1 MQEEAVRINSTNVDS
16 IVEKMEKAKDLTLHK
31 RQMRFLVRYLAKN
44 ENERAYTWLKI
55 GQDLMHQ
62 IDDKQ
67 YEISMLYSE
76 AYLYMTKESMDKSMP
91 IWNKALRL
99 AKEIKDYNTIAG
111 IISVLGYIESS
122 KNNHALAYKYQ
133 KEALNYAIKC
143 DEIDGINS
151 YKSVLMGTCS
161 ELNKTEEAILLG
173 NEVIKDSLKK
183 ESGVNQENLRMVYHT
198 LCLNFSKM
206 GDLDKALQAAYESKK
221 YAELQKLPSVIGI
234 ATLQVAQLLI
244 DNKKFNAALKEVDA
258 AQHIFTKF
266 PSVRYFGY
274 AVAIK
279 AELLLKT
286 ERQKEALLL
295 MKQLDVDQLIAKQ
308 EIQLVSTVYLQMA
321 KASLDLKNF
330 KETEQYLNKLETFL
344 SQDSDETKWIQTYEL
359 YVNLYEVN
367 QKFEKALEFH
377 KKFHALKSK
386 VSSKDRNRVLAEME
400 AKFELSK
407 KQQES
412 DKHKLEKMEFQQM
425 ALRAQM
431 NPHFIFNALNSIHD
445 QILHHNKKSAA
456 HHLTR
461 FSELMRTI
469 LENSESASL
478 SIEKEVEFLTK
489 YLRIEQLRFGHNFTF
504 EIRMDTEIEED
515 VMKIPTMV
523 IQPYVENAII
533 HGVRKVKEGR
543 IEIGFSLLNDDTIQC
558 IITDNGKGI
567 NASKNHSTKK
577 HKSMSTKISR
587 TRLENLSKQFKRNM
601 SVKTFDCSNEPK
613 SLIGTKVLV
622 TLPIL

>member
-31 RQMRFLVRYLAKN
+31 RQMRFLVRYLVKN

-62 IDDKQ
+62 IDDKE

-76 AYLYMTKESMDKSMP
+76 AYLYMTKESMDKSIP
-91 IWNKALRL
+91 VWNRALQL
-99 AKEIKDYNTIAG
+99 AREINDDHG
-111 IISVLGYIESS
+111 VGSIISALGYIESS
-122 KNNHALAYKYQ
+122 KNNFELAYKYQ
-133 KEALNYAIKC
+133 KEAISYADKSGAL
-143 DEIDGINS
+143 EMVNN

-161 ELNKTEEAILLG
+161 DLNKTEEAIALG

-183 ESGVNQENLRMVYHT
+183 ETELNHTNLRNVYHT
-198 LCLNFSKM
+198 LSENLFKM
-206 GDLDKALQAAYESKK
+206 GEVEKSLQAAKESKK
-221 YAELQKLPSVIGI
+221 YAKLCKMPRTIGI
-234 ATLQVAQLLI
+234 ATLQVAQLLVEMNNF
-244 DNKKFNAALKEVDA
+244 DE
-258 AQHIFTKF
+258 AQRELEIANDIFTEI

-274 AVAIK
+274 LVAIR
-279 AELLLKT
+279 AELLIKT
-286 ERQKEALLL
+286 NRQAEALAL
-295 MKQLDVDQLIAKQ
+295 MKQLDVNRLIEKH
-308 EIQLVSTVYLQMA
+308 EHQLVSTVYLQMA

-400 AKFELSK
+400 AKFELAK

-567 NASKNHSTKK
+567 NASKNHTTKK

-587 TRLENLSKQFKRNM
+587 TRLENLSKQFKRKM